1 MTIVTTVFTPA
12 AAETRMIALM
22 KLTAAVLLCA
32 FGVTAQTMQTGP
44 KNPLVASS
52 QGLFSVAK
60 GDILKS
66 LDKIPDNLW
75 SFQPTP
81 EVRTVGQLFAHIA
94 DGQYEFCSAAE
105 GKQIDKGIEKT
116 AKTKADVSAAV
127 KEAFA
132 YCDAAFAKMS
142 DADAA
147 ALAPF
152 LGRQLSRLSIM
163 DFNTAHTM
171 EHYGNLVTYMR
182 IKGIVPPSSEGQ
194 K

>member
-1 MTIVTTVFTPA
+1 MK
-12 AAETRMIALM
+12 IA
-22 KLTAAVLLCA
+22 AAVLLCA
-32 FGVTAQTMQTGP
+32 FGLSAQTASKG
-44 KNPLVASS
+44 PLVSSS
-52 QGLFSVAK
+52 QALFGIAK

-66 LDKIPDNLW
+66 MDKIPDNLW

-81 EVRTVGQLFAHIA
+81 EVRTVGQLFTHIA

-105 GKQIDKGIEKT
+105 GKPVDKGIEKT
-116 AKTKADVSAAV
+116 AKTKAEISAAV

-132 YCDAAFAKMS
+132 YCDAQFANMT
-142 DADAA
+142 DASAA
-147 ALAPF
+147 ELVPFFGHKLA
-152 LGRQLSRLSIM
+152 RLAIM